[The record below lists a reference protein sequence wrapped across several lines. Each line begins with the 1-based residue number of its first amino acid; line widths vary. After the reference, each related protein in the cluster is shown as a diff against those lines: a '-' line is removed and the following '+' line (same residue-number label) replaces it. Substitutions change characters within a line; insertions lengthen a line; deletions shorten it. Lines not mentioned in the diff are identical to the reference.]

1 VSLLRNWGGCR
12 EGSGRSKLPKHKRKQ
27 GYTFQLTDE
36 EIKFI
41 ESFQG
46 KNRSDCLRILISSY
60 GDLKKQID
68 FSKSK

>member
-12 EGSGRSKLPKHKRKQ
+12 EGSGRNKLPKNKRKQ

-60 GDLKKQID
+60 EDLKKQID
-68 FSKSK
+68 FSKDK

>member
-1 VSLLRNWGGCR
+1 
-12 EGSGRSKLPKHKRKQ
+12 LPKNKRKQ

-60 GDLKKQID
+60 EDLKKQID
-68 FSKSK
+68 FSKDK